1 MEFNAGQIV
10 GKTLVA
16 LQPVDLTRL
25 PSDGAPSIY
34 TTRSNQTVGVV
45 QSYLVPGSNRSNLWW
60 AFRDANG
67 RPYYVEH
74 RPGLFDVRAI
84 QQQGVLTLEERK
96 RQADEAAKPVST
108 KIMDMVQ
115 RTVILGV
122 GAYLLA
128 TLIKSRPNYATK

>member
-1 MEFNAGQIV
+1 MEFNAGQII

-16 LQPVDLTRL
+16 IQPVELTRI
-25 PSDGAPSIY
+25 PSDQAPTVF
-34 TTRSNQTVGVV
+34 TTRSGQTVGVV
-45 QSYLVPGSNRSNLWW
+45 ESYLNPGPNRSNLWW

-67 RPYYVEH
+67 RPFYTEH

-96 RQADEAAKPVST
+96 QKADEAAKPVSA
-108 KIMDMVQ
+108 KIMDLVQ
-115 RTVILGV
+115 RTVLLGV